1 MTDVWDFERDLYPF
15 NLERAR
21 DEFDA
26 FWPANNLVASNDFN
40 VPTFADYREPGDPPL
55 SAEEGYTRRGK
66 KFWSYRFPWQTSTQS
81 KSTYYF
87 NQDIALEQIN
97 MTIIKE
103 NSRLMDYLAEYGC
116 EMIATDTI
124 MPRLDSAMRDD
135 FDRSMRYRFRHSWR
149 CRNRHDC
156 DTLTPPE
163 TTLTYLNDELER
175 LMRIQNRTLE
185 RAHTWMSTRRSGAR
199 DRSVHVPDW
208 RSRRHRLVHRR
219 PGGFQRRSPRAGSG
233 RV

>member
-1 MTDVWDFERDLYPF
+1 MSSTRSGPRTISSRATTSTTDVRGLPRTRRSAHARRG
-15 NLERAR
+15 LHAPR
-21 DEFDA
+21 DE
-26 FWPANNLVASNDFN
+26 
-40 VPTFADYREPGDPPL
+40 VPKY
-55 SAEEGYTRRGK
+55 K
-66 KFWSYRFPWQTSTQS
+66 FPWQTSTQS

-103 NSRLMDYLAEYGC
+103 GPRLMEYLAENDC
-116 EMIATDTI
+116 DTIATATI

-175 LMRIQNRTLE
+175 LMTPFGTELWSART
-185 RAHTWMSTRRSGAR
+185 STRTAPKRRARPVRTRS
-199 DRSVHVPDW
+199 
-208 RSRRHRLVHRR
+208 
-219 PGGFQRRSPRAGSG
+219 
-233 RV
+233 